1 MYEKT
6 ILLFVLANIPIV
18 CFYKQLVNFINLN
31 DRPDVVR
38 KFHKNEIPLFGGILI
53 TYNLIFFV
61 ILDYFLNLNLLQESS
76 GKREY
81 LTFFIGIL
89 FFFCIGIFDDK
100 YNLSAN
106 KKLFINFFILLF
118 LILIDDNLVIKQLT
132 FSFLENPI
140 YLNNFSHL
148 FTILCILLFINAIN
162 MFDGINLQT
171 GVYCITIFSIF
182 LFKDIYILLS
192 IILIFTLIFFLF
204 YNFFNKTFLGDSGTN
219 VLAFLISYILIK
231 SYNINQEFTADEI
244 FIILSFPGLDMFR
257 LFMIRILKGK
267 NPFKPDRNHIHHLIQ
282 KKFNIFQTFLIIQIC
297 ILFNIVIFYILDKKL
312 KILFVSIFTYLILY
326 IIFINKRK
334 RD

>member
-6 ILLFVLANIPIV
+6 ILLFILVNTPIV
-18 CFYKQLVNFINLN
+18 FFYKRLVKLVNLN
-31 DRPDVVR
+31 DQPDSIR

-53 TYNLIFFV
+53 VYNLIFFL
-61 ILDYFLNLNLLQESS
+61 ILDYFLNFNYLQEIS

-81 LTFFIGIL
+81 LTFLIGIL
-89 FFFCIGIFDDK
+89 FFFCIGIFDDR

-132 FSFLENPI
+132 FSFIENPI

-171 GVYCITIFSIF
+171 GVYCVIIFSIF
-182 LFKDIYILLS
+182 LLKDIYIFIS
-192 IILIFTLIFFLF
+192 IILVYTLVLFLF
-204 YNFFNKTFLGDSGTN
+204 YNFFNKFFLGDSGTN

-231 SYNINQEFTADEI
+231 SYNINQDFTADEI

-257 LFMIRILKGK
+257 LFISRIIKGK
-267 NPFKPDRNHIHHLIQ
+267 NPFNPDRNHIHHLIQ
-282 KKFNIFQTFLIIQIC
+282 KKFNIFQTFLIIQLC
-297 ILFNIVIFYILDKKL
+297 ILFNIVIFYILDDKL
-312 KILFVSIFTYLILY
+312 SVLFISILTYLVLY
-326 IIFINKRK
+326 ITFVRK
-334 RD
+334 KEN